1 MRTELN
7 TLFDAIQ
14 VQLAQVVGKGVDG
27 CRCQREE
34 KTQAQKVELPLNVLA
49 ELVEFPDLLVMV
61 PQCPQKGF

>member
-7 TLFDAIQ
+7 TLFDPIQ

-34 KTQAQKVELPLNVLA
+34 KTQAQRVELPLNVLA
-49 ELVEFPDLLVMV
+49 ELIGFPDLPEMV
-61 PQCPQKGF
+61 PLCPQKGL